1 MYLIKTKII
10 FMIFLKTNANNN
22 EVPLSSNKESVINTH
37 SQNKN
42 MVKEYNTLVEQQN
55 SSTFL
60 YQK

>member
-1 MYLIKTKII
+1 
-10 FMIFLKTNANNN
+10 MIFLKTNANNN